1 MQTARFYCHLVWGVW
16 CFLQVTAKDYVQLS
30 HDGPAI
36 LGATITFRAD
46 LYTEDNVRPRGT
58 YKYKWTD
65 NSLMNHEY
73 ETESTL
79 NTTTFW
85 NVSYPRESNAP
96 GMYMVDVEV
105 SYRTWGIIWTFD
117 TSARIEFEIT
127 EYLNGNV
134 TAKQTNKTIAGDY
147 ISSVNETKLMI
158 DIRKGDYDFIIQ
170 KATAISTYWFIDCK
184 YYGQTN
190 DFVFA
195 YNFTS
200 PGMTHE
206 IGALVI
212 ASYNPQTTTTV
223 LPPTTTTAP
232 INVTT
237 VSPNAITTNPN
248 DTRITVPLTTT
259 MLPTTMLPTTVASA
273 DPSIKPATAAPPIAV
288 STIDAANIYLPY
300 ICSNTSLIPP
310 DPNKTYGYFYKKIHV
325 RAPVTNISVE
335 GTNWIQPWDMLSLN
349 VTCKGS
355 GPFSKCL
362 QFHHGKYNVTGNET
376 CNNAEQ
382 LRSCSFSILHYFLEP
397 SVYTILI
404 ILNNEVNKQV
414 YPLTINIYKVTTKP
428 QLSVIVVPVSCS
440 LVAVVLIVFGV
451 AYYIQSR
458 ARFTVEVADFDF
470 GQSNPEMEYKTFTE
484 RLRDSFNNTGYKP
497 LNNPQTL
504 Q

>member
-1 MQTARFYCHLVWGVW
+1 MQTARFYCHFIWSIW
-16 CFLQVTAKDYVQLS
+16 CFLQVTAADYVKLS
-30 HDGPAI
+30 HDGPTI

-46 LYTEDNVRPRGT
+46 LYKKDNVRPHGR
-58 YKYKWTD
+58 YKYKWMD
-65 NSLMNHEY
+65 NSLMKHEHEV
-73 ETESTL
+73 ETT

-85 NVSYPRESNAP
+85 NISYPREINTP
-96 GMYMVDVEV
+96 GTYIVAVEV
-105 SYRTWGIIWTFD
+105 NSFSWPFFWPFD
-117 TSARIEFEIT
+117 TSARIQFEIT
-127 EYLNGNV
+127 EYLNGNI
-134 TAKQTNKTIAGDY
+134 TIKQNDKTIVGDY
-147 ISSVNETKLMI
+147 ISSLNETKVMI
-158 DIRKGDYDFIIQ
+158 DIRKGDHDFIMQ
-170 KATAISTYWFIDCK
+170 NATTISTYWFIDCQ

-190 DFVFA
+190 DFAFA
-195 YNFTS
+195 YNFTT

-212 ASYNPQTTTTV
+212 VSYNSPTTTTV
-223 LPPTTTTAP
+223 LPSTTTTAP
-232 INVTT
+232 TNVTT
-237 VSPNAITTNPN
+237 ISPNTTTTNSN
-248 DTRITVPLTTT
+248 GTHATVVTTT
-259 MLPTTMLPTTVASA
+259 MLPTTVVSANPTVKFPTVAS
-273 DPSIKPATAAPPIAV
+273 PITV
-288 STIDAANIYLPY
+288 STIDIANISAPPY

-310 DPNKTYGYFYKKIHV
+310 DPNKIYGYFHKKIYV
-325 RAPVTNISVE
+325 RAPISNISVE

-362 QFHHGKYNVTGNET
+362 QFYRGKYNVTGNET
-376 CNNAEQ
+376 CNNVEH
-382 LRSCSFSILHYFLEP
+382 LNSCNFSIFHYFLQP

-404 ILNNEVNKQV
+404 VLNNEVSTQI

-484 RLRDSFNNTGYKP
+484 RLRDSFNNTGYEP

>member
-1 MQTARFYCHLVWGVW
+1 MQTTRFYCHLVWGVW
-16 CFLQVTAKDYVQLS
+16 CFLQVIAKDYVKLT
-30 HDGPAI
+30 HDGSVV
-36 LGATITFRAD
+36 LGGTITFRAD
-46 LYTEDNVRPRGT
+46 LYTEDGKRPNGNYYRYT
-58 YKYKWTD
+58 WKD

-73 ETESTL
+73 QTAKTS

-85 NVSYPRESNAP
+85 SISYPRENNIPGSYNVEIKVEYNA
-96 GMYMVDVEV
+96 
-105 SYRTWGIIWTFD
+105 IFIWMFD
-117 TSARIEFEIT
+117 TSAHTVFEIS
-127 EYLNGNV
+127 EYLSGNI
-134 TAKQTNKTIAGDY
+134 TMQQANKTIDGDY
-147 ISSVNETKLMI
+147 ISNVSETKLMI
-158 DIRKGDYDFIIQ
+158 DMRKSDYNFIMK

-190 DFVFA
+190 DFTFA

-200 PGMTHE
+200 PNMTHE

-212 ASYNPQTTTTV
+212 ASYNPPTTTTV
-223 LPPTTTTAP
+223 LPLTTTTVSPA
-232 INVTT
+232 NVTT
-237 VSPNAITTNPN
+237 VTPITSTTNPN
-248 DTRITVPLTTT
+248 GTHVTTPNGT
-259 MLPTTMLPTTVASA
+259 NIIATTLPTTVTSA
-273 DPSIKPATAAPPIAV
+273 KSPINFTTAAPSNA
-288 STIDAANIYLPY
+288 SIDAANISLPF
-300 ICSNTSLIPP
+300 ICSNTSIIPP
-310 DPNKTYGYFYKKIHV
+310 DPNKTYGYFYNKIYV
-325 RAPVTNISVE
+325 RAPISNISIE

-355 GPFSKCL
+355 GPFLKCL
-362 QFHHGKYNVTGNET
+362 RFHSGKYNVTGNET
-376 CNNAEQ
+376 CDSVDH
-382 LRSCSFSILHYFLEP
+382 LHSCSFPILHYFLEP

-404 ILNNEVNKQV
+404 ILNNNVSKQI
-414 YPLTINIYKVTTKP
+414 YPVTINIYKVTTKP

-497 LNNPQTL
+497 LSNPQTL